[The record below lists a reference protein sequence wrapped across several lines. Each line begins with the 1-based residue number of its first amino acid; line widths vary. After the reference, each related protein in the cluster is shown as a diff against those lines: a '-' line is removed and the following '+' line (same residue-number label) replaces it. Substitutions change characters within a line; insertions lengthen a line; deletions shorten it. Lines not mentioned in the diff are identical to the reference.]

1 VPRPGSARFEAGAT
15 SCSYLLP
22 IVLKRSRKFNTCW
35 KGKDKRRD
43 FKQLRAT
50 VEAELQDGRL
60 MLPKGGRQ
68 PPASSQSMWNADSIV
83 NKQIKK
89 GQPMLPFFGIRR

>member
-1 VPRPGSARFEAGAT
+1 
-15 SCSYLLP
+15 
-22 IVLKRSRKFNTCW
+22 
-35 KGKDKRRD
+35 
-43 FKQLRAT
+43 
-50 VEAELQDGRL
+50 